1 MFVKGLPYFLDTYT
15 EERLPVVAEMLVAR
29 VQSVFRPLDR
39 LSDLVYF
46 LGLTENVAVLNKLEP
61 NDNISLGTT
70 TVTDSTILISHYQ
83 DKLTSSSSKYGAKIH
98 LDLTTASLSEWNA
111 RSL

>member
-61 NDNISLGTT
+61 NDNISPGTT
-70 TVTDSTILISHYQ
+70 TVTNSTILISRYQ
-83 DKLTSSSSKYGAKIH
+83 EFSGTS
-98 LDLTTASLSEWNA
+98 
-111 RSL
+111 